1 MITKKQRTMKPL
13 TVEDLAPEVKEKIIE
28 MLHATKE
35 WRNLQNKVDRAKLKY
50 DLMTIKKTTD
60 LMRQI
65 EINAFK
71 NYVDSLEAEKVT
83 VADLLKEMKE
93 EDREYLMQK
102 LYGIVFMCDVID
114 GYILDADATIKKN
127 FPDCELAFYN
137 TLKELGKE
145 VRMQISQII
154 GKSTQS
160 NDDFFCKYSDRVI
173 SYAEKQIGVYY
184 RKQKRLKAKAGR
196 SKQRHDKEVH
206 KALQ

>member
-1 MITKKQRTMKPL
+1 MKPL
-13 TVEDLAPEVKEKIIE
+13 TVADLAPEVKEKILE

-71 NYVDSLEAEKVT
+71 NYVDSLETEKVT
-83 VADLLKEMKE
+83 VAELLKDMKE

-102 LYGIVFMCDVID
+102 LHGIVFMCDVID
-114 GYILDADATIKKN
+114 GYIIDADAAINKH
-127 FPDCELAFYN
+127 FPDCELTFYK
-137 TLKELGKE
+137 TLTALGKE
-145 VRMQISQII
+145 VKLQLNNIL
-154 GKSTQS
+154 GKSTQE
-160 NDDFFCKYSDRVI
+160 NNDFFCNYSDRI
-173 SYAEKQIGVYY
+173 IKYAEKQIGVYY
-184 RKQKRLKAKAGR
+184 RKQKRLKANAER
-196 SKQRHDKEVH
+196 LKQRHGTEAH

>member
-1 MITKKQRTMKPL
+1 MKPL
-13 TVEDLAPEVKEKIIE
+13 TVADLAPEVKEKILE

-50 DLMTIKKTTD
+50 DLNTVIKTQEI
-60 LMRQI
+60 MRKM
-65 EINAFK
+65 EVNAVQ
-71 NYVDSLEAEKVT
+71 NYLESFMVEKIK
-83 VADLLKEMKE
+83 VADLLKDMSE
-93 EDREYLMQK
+93 ERRDYLMKK

-114 GYILDADATIKKN
+114 SYILDADATIKKH

-137 TLKELGKE
+137 TLTALSKE
-145 VRMQISQII
+145 VKMQISQII

-184 RKQKRLKAKAGR
+184 RKQKRLKAKEER
-196 SKQRHDKEVH
+196 SKQRHGKEDH
-206 KALQ
+206 KTHQ

>member
-1 MITKKQRTMKPL
+1 MKPL
-13 TVEDLAPEVKEKIIE
+13 TVEDLAPEVKEKILE

-60 LMRQI
+60 LMRKI
-65 EINAFK
+65 EINAVQ
-71 NYVDSLEAEKVT
+71 NYVDSLETENVT
-83 VADLLKEMKE
+83 VAELLKDMNE

-114 GYILDADATIKKN
+114 GYILDADATIKKH

-137 TLKELGKE
+137 TLKSLGKE
-145 VRMQISQII
+145 VRMQIGQII

-173 SYAEKQIGVYY
+173 SYADRQINVYY
-184 RKQKRLKAKAGR
+184 RKQKRLKAKAER
-196 SKQRHDKEVH
+196 LKQRHGTEVH

>member
-1 MITKKQRTMKPL
+1 MKPL
-13 TVEDLAPEVKEKIIE
+13 TVKDLAPEVKEKIIE

-65 EINAFK
+65 EINALQ
-71 NYVDSLEAEKVT
+71 NYVDSIVEEKIT
-83 VADLLKEMKE
+83 ISEFMKGMNE
-93 EDREYLMQK
+93 EDRDYLMYK

-114 GYILDADATIKKN
+114 GYILDADATIKKH
-127 FPDCELAFYN
+127 FHDCELAFYN
-137 TLKELGKE
+137 TLKSLGKE

-184 RKQKRLKAKAGR
+184 RKQKRLKAKAER

>member
-1 MITKKQRTMKPL
+1 MKPL
-13 TVEDLAPEVKEKIIE
+13 TVADLAPEVKEKILE

-35 WRNLQNKVDRAKLKY
+35 WRNLQNKIDRAKLKY
-50 DLMTIKKTTD
+50 DLITIKKTTD
-60 LMRQI
+60 LMRKI
-65 EINAFK
+65 EINAVQ
-71 NYVDSLEAEKVT
+71 NYVDSLETENVT
-83 VADLLKEMKE
+83 VAELLKDMNE
-93 EDREYLMQK
+93 EDREYLMKK

-114 GYILDADATIKKN
+114 GYILEADSTINKH

-137 TLKELGKE
+137 TLKSLGKE
-145 VRMQISQII
+145 VRIQIGQII

-184 RKQKRLKAKAGR
+184 RKQKRLKSKAER